1 MSIFRPENN
10 LTWRVTGV
18 EEAAILRMSR
28 KARELRAQGR
38 DIISLT
44 IGEPDFD
51 TPDHIRRAAC
61 RALEEGWTHYAPIPG
76 LPELRSAI
84 AEKLRSE
91 NGLSCTPDEVVVTN
105 GAKQAITNTIFS
117 LVSDGDEVIL
127 MQPYWVAYEGIVRM
141 AGGRPVILSSS
152 IENGYKVA
160 ATQVAAALTERTKL
174 LLLNSPSN
182 PSGAVYSATEL
193 KALANVIRSHP
204 SVMVVSDE
212 IYEYIVFDDTRPV
225 SIGSLPGMKPRT
237 ITINGFSKGF
247 AMTGWRLGYAA
258 APEPVARAIQ
268 KMQGALTAGANAF
281 VQRAALAALEGPR
294 DSVEAM
300 RQAYEA
306 RRSLVMT
313 WLQDMPGVRVLP
325 PQGAFYAFPDIRPA
339 LSAARRKGIA
349 EDVDGFCD
357 WLLENY
363 GVAVVPGSAFG
374 TDTAIRLS
382 FAASAEE
389 LEAGLERLST
399 GLREVMS

>member
-51 TPDHIRRAAC
+51 TPDHIRHAAC

-76 LPELRSAI
+76 LPELRAAI

-117 LVSDGDEVIL
+117 LVSEGDEVIL
-127 MQPYWVAYEGIVRM
+127 MRPYWVAYEGIVRL
-141 AGGRPVILSSS
+141 AGGRPVILSST

-174 LLLNSPSN
+174 VLLNSPSN
-182 PSGAVYSATEL
+182 PSGAVHSATEL

-204 SVMVVSDE
+204 SAMVVSDE
-212 IYEYIVFDDTRPV
+212 IYEYIVFDDIRPV

-281 VQRAALAALEGPR
+281 VQRAAIAALEGPR
-294 DSVEAM
+294 DAVEAM

-313 WLQDMPGVRVLP
+313 WLQDMPGVQVLP
-325 PQGAFYAFPDIRPA
+325 PRGAFYAFPDIRPA

-357 WLLENY
+357 WLLEHH

-389 LEAGLERLST
+389 LEAGLERLSA

>member
-51 TPDHIRRAAC
+51 TPDHIRHAAC

-76 LPELRSAI
+76 LPELRAAI

-117 LVSDGDEVIL
+117 LVSEGDEVIL
-127 MQPYWVAYEGIVRM
+127 MRPYWVAYEGIVRL
-141 AGGRPVILSSS
+141 AGGRPVVLSST

-174 LLLNSPSN
+174 VLLNSPSN
-182 PSGAVYSATEL
+182 PSGAVHSATEL

-212 IYEYIVFDDTRPV
+212 IYEYIVFDGTRPV

-281 VQRAALAALEGPR
+281 VQRAAIAALEGPR
-294 DSVEAM
+294 DAVEAM

-325 PQGAFYAFPDIRPA
+325 PRGAFYAFPDIRPA

-357 WLLENY
+357 WLLERY

-389 LEAGLERLST
+389 LEAGLERLSA